1 MMPGEPATLSICH
14 FQLFTTLP
22 MLVFASENELFESS
36 RSNIREVAGGREI
49 SMRTDHIH
57 IVLSCYDMQNVTC
70 GCDVFCL

>member
-1 MMPGEPATLSICH
+1 
-14 FQLFTTLP
+14 

-57 IVLSCYDMQNVTC
+57 VVLSCYDMQNITC
-70 GCDVFCL
+70 GCVLSLMPKDGLCQRISCLQIKAASM